1 MKIKVLVVDDTI
13 FYRKIVCDILE
24 SFPNVEV
31 VGTANN
37 GKIAMSR
44 IRLLKPDL
52 LTLDIEM
59 PEMNGLQVLKE
70 IQKENLASDCL
81 ILSSKTQHD
90 SLITL
95 QALELGAFDF
105 IAKPDEEL
113 PDENRK
119 NLARQLQLALQAYGR
134 SLEIKQRYA
143 KSGMA
148 AKAAPRSQKIDKV
161 AAAVKNAGYTATKPK
176 KRTERSKA
184 IAIGVSTGGPKALAE
199 MIPQLK
205 GDIGV
210 PIFLVQHMPEMFTA
224 SLANNLNNKCAL
236 TVKEAENGEQV
247 KSNTVYVAPGGKQ
260 MKVASGAGLTKII
273 RITNDPQENNCRPA
287 VDYLFRSIAR
297 EYGAES
303 TCVVMTGMGSDG
315 RLGLKV
321 AKASGT
327 FAIAQNEETCVVYGM
342 PKAVID
348 SKLADVV
355 APLERIAHEIMK
367 TV

>member
-13 FYRKIVCDILE
+13 FYRKIVSDILA
-24 SFPNVEV
+24 SFSNVEV

-44 IRLLKPDL
+44 IRTLKPDL

-59 PEMNGLQVLKE
+59 PQMNGLQVLE
-70 IQKENLASDCL
+70 QIQQQKLATDCL
-81 ILSSKTQHD
+81 LLSSKTQQD
-90 SLITL
+90 SFITL

-105 IAKPDEEL
+105 ITKPDEKSPE
-113 PDENRK
+113 ENQK
-119 NLARQLQLALQAYGR
+119 TLANHLRRALNAYSR
-134 SLEIKQRYA
+134 SMDFKKRYA
-143 KSGMA
+143 KPGTNS
-148 AKAAPRSQKIDKV
+148 KAVARSQKIKKV
-161 AAAVKNAGYTATKPK
+161 AAAVKNIGTSR
-176 KRTERSKA
+176 KRTEKSKA
-184 IAIGVSTGGPKALAE
+184 IAIGISTGGPKALAE

-224 SLANNLNNKCAL
+224 SLANNLNKKSAL
-236 TVKEAENGEQV
+236 TVKEAENGELV
-247 KSNTVYVAPGGKQ
+247 RENTVYVAPGGKQ
-260 MKVASGAGLTKII
+260 MKVASSVGLTKII
-273 RITNDPQENNCRPA
+273 RITSDPPENNCRPA
-287 VDYLFRSIAR
+287 VDYLFRSIVR

-315 RLGLKV
+315 KLGMSV

-327 FAIAQNEETCVVYGM
+327 FSIAQNEETCVVYGM

-348 SKLADVV
+348 AKLADVV

-367 TV
+367 TI